1 MRSLLKKLLDSA
13 KKSATDAIKTAE
25 ATGGLLGRRTADKIT
40 NTWSK
45 NGSKDDAIPI
55 YIYIMCIYIYVCMY
69 IYKSYIYIYIN
80 IIYK

>member
-55 YIYIMCIYIYVCMY
+55 YIYIYICMY
-69 IYKSYIYIYIN
+69 VYIQITYLYIH
-80 IIYK
+80 